1 MAKLHEVQAN
11 RADIFGAAETL
22 VARIK
27 ADKRDFNAAEQAQYN
42 AFVASIK
49 VLDEQIARLSA
60 HSTPSGGHSPFG
72 GVVAPDSPVNMERF
86 NSELGNFMRGKIM
99 AADIPLYIG
108 TGAGVES
115 VGETVPTQ
123 VLSHLPAYS
132 NLDSFRLAGARVLDT
147 TDTNPLVLPIISA
160 GGAAS
165 TYAEGASATESQPFE
180 LDSFTLGGVK
190 YARLVKVSEEAL
202 MNSALPLQSVILDE
216 LAAGVA
222 STFTSAHGSP
232 DYSVDRERKRSPRK
246 VNE

>member
-1 MAKLHEVQAN
+1 VGEELALYTSL
-11 RADIFGAAETL
+11 I
-22 VARIK
+22 
-27 ADKRDFNAAEQAQYN
+27 
-42 AFVASIK
+42 ASIK
-49 VLDEQIARLSA
+49 SMDGQIERLSA
-60 HSTPSGGHSPFG
+60 HSSIENGGHSPFG
-72 GVVAPDSPVNMERF
+72 GLVAPDSPVNMERF